1 MISSHQHFRN
11 NSPCLWILTLF
22 KTLTMAINQE
32 KFFIEAIN
40 ILCSSL
46 DVRLTMDRFW
56 HLIKKHMPVNR
67 LSLGMIEPE
76 FKRIRHIIVTTEEGT
91 EWANESFP
99 ASEKA
104 HAFLKTAVQS
114 GPIIIDD
121 MRSHEALGSIMG
133 TMPSHIDA
141 PDDDALSILA
151 LPLMIEG
158 KIIGNLGLNCW
169 GAKQYT
175 REHADLLA
183 PLQEPLALILTNS
196 LHHREVMRLQEIL
209 AEENRFLYKELSG
222 SSDHV
227 IGKDFGLKQVME
239 SVSQAASRDVP
250 ILLLGETGTG
260 KEVIANVIHSFSGR
274 RKGPFIKVNCGAIP
288 DNLID
293 SELFGHE
300 KGAFTGAFEQKKG
313 KFERANQGTI
323 FLDEI
328 GELPL
333 AVQVRLLRVIQNKEI
348 ERVGGTETIA
358 LNIRIIAATH
368 RDLEEMFANG
378 DFREDL
384 FYRLNVF
391 PIEIPPLRQRKVDL
405 PELVD
410 HFIEK
415 KSKELKL
422 KAVPTIAPGTINQL
436 IAYDWPGNVR
446 ELENL
451 VERALIRYRSGELS
465 LDDFITPKLQ
475 TPLKPTPAMSE
486 EILPFDDMARQ
497 HILRAIKKTDGR
509 ISGSNGAAAL
519 LRLQRGTLR
528 GKMKKLGIE

>member
-1 MISSHQHFRN
+1 MCCVMQGHVGQR
-11 NSPCLWILTLF
+11 
-22 KTLTMAINQE
+22 
-32 KFFIEAIN
+32 
-40 ILCSSL
+40 
-46 DVRLTMDRFW
+46 
-56 HLIKKHMPVNR
+56 
-67 LSLGMIEPE
+67 
-76 FKRIRHIIVTTEEGT
+76 
-91 EWANESFP
+91 P
-99 ASEKA
+99 A
-104 HAFLKTAVQS
+104 
-114 GPIIIDD
+114 
-121 MRSHEALGSIMG
+121 
-133 TMPSHIDA
+133 
-141 PDDDALSILA
+141 
-151 LPLMIEG
+151 
-158 KIIGNLGLNCW
+158 
-169 GAKQYT
+169 
-175 REHADLLA
+175 
-183 PLQEPLALILTNS
+183 
-196 LHHREVMRLQEIL
+196 
-209 AEENRFLYKELSG
+209 
-222 SSDHV
+222 
-227 IGKDFGLKQVME
+227 
-239 SVSQAASRDVP
+239 RDV
-250 ILLLGETGTG
+250 I
-260 KEVIANVIHSFSGR
+260 NHS
-274 RKGPFIKVNCGAIP
+274 
-288 DNLID
+288 
-293 SELFGHE
+293 LF
-300 KGAFTGAFEQKKG
+300 
-313 KFERANQGTI
+313 
-323 FLDEI
+323 
-328 GELPL
+328 
-333 AVQVRLLRVIQNKEI
+333 NKEI
-348 ERVGGTETIA
+348 ERVGGMEMIA
-358 LNIRIIAATH
+358 LDIRVIAATH
-368 RDLEEMFANG
+368 RNLEEMSANG